1 MRQKRIG
8 SVPTA
13 FRGERRRFML
23 KTLRPAGRLSLLSA
37 LLFSVL
43 PLGAVVVTG
52 RVTDP
57 LGRPIA
63 NANVSLIQ
71 NGKVVISAKALN
83 DGSYQLTSSVT
94 GRFYVLAGGQSF
106 RQLATESFY
115 GGSLEAVEQN
125 IVLEPEWVRQSIVV
139 TATGTPLPQAQ
150 LSASITTLNKTDF
163 INRADM
169 VDVMRQVAGVNVV
182 QTGQRGGLTS
192 IFVRG
197 GNSDANTILF
207 DEVPIE
213 DIGGRFDLSTI
224 ASTGVQSAEAYRGP
238 NSVLYGSDAAA
249 GVIGFSTPRGS
260 TPFPSLLYEGDAG
273 NFGTYRN
280 EVQLGGTHRAFD
292 YYGGFSDFQT
302 GNSIPQSEYHNIVET
317 ANLGYAWSGATTF
330 RVSARNADIA
340 TGLPNAYQFYQIAND
355 AKQSDQDIYL
365 AGTIDHSFSDRWH
378 ALARYGLARKREE
391 STQWSPTGIYE
402 PDEGIYLGNPV
413 TITGANGYA
422 VSGQAILNY
431 AGTYPV
437 TSDLVSN
444 RDSIYAQMDYQF
456 TPHLL
461 GIAGFRYENERGAD
475 RYPGFVNDSLVRA
488 NYDYMLQVGGDFKNR
503 VFYSLGGG
511 IEKNGLYG
519 TVGTPRVGLSYYA
532 VRPGAGHF
540 HGTKLNFN
548 FAEGVKEPT
557 ITDQFDSLYQ
567 FLYSYGGQQAVQQY
581 GIQPIG
587 AEHSRSYDGGVEQS
601 FFSERLLF
609 RVTYFHNQFNN
620 QIESVPPSALTQLLP
635 NLTPAEQQQL
645 IELLTV
651 SFVSPTLN
659 SLAFRA
665 QGIESEVQYGLGRD
679 TFVRGGYTYLD
690 AVVQNSFSSDA
701 LSPTYNTESS
711 FPDIPIGVYSPL
723 VGARPF
729 RRPPH
734 TGFISI
740 TYTGKQW
747 TVVGNAAF
755 SSRSD
760 DSTFLG
766 YSDASFGNSLLLP
779 NRNLDYGYAKLDV
792 GAVYQLRPWIAIYTQ
807 IDNGTSNQHIGPIGY
822 PSLPFNYR
830 TGLRFALGKEVK

>member
-1 MRQKRIG
+1 
-8 SVPTA
+8 
-13 FRGERRRFML
+13 ML
-23 KTLRPAGRLSLLSA
+23 KTLRPMGRLTLIFASA
-37 LLFSVL
+37 LFAAL
-43 PLGAVVVTG
+43 PLRAVVVRG
-52 RVTDP
+52 RVTDS
-57 LGRPIA
+57 LGLPIP

-71 NGKVVISAKALN
+71 NGKVVVVSKTQS
-83 DGSYQLTSSVT
+83 DGTYSLTSSVN
-94 GRFYVLAGGQSF
+94 GRFYVLAGGDSF
-106 RQLATESFY
+106 RQLATQSFY
-115 GGSLEAVEQN
+115 GGALDGVEQD
-125 IVLEPEWVRQSIVV
+125 IVLEPEWVRQAIVV

-150 LSASITTLNKTDF
+150 LSASITTLSKTDF

-182 QTGQRGGLTS
+182 QTGQRGGVTS

-197 GNSDANTILF
+197 GNSDANKILF
-207 DEVPIE
+207 DGAPIE

-224 ASTGVQSAEAYRGP
+224 ASTGVESAEAYRGP

-292 YYGGFSDFQT
+292 YYGGFGDFQT
-302 GNSIPQSEYHNIVET
+302 QNSIPDSEYHNIVET
-317 ANLGYAWSGATTF
+317 ANLGYAISSGTKI

-365 AGTIDHSFSDRWH
+365 AGTIDHDFSDNWH

-391 STQWSPTGIYE
+391 ATQWSPTGIYE
-402 PDEGIYLGNPV
+402 PDEGIYLGNQV

-437 TSDLVSN
+437 TSELVSN
-444 RDSIYAQMDYQF
+444 RDDLYAQTDYEF
-456 TPHLL
+456 TPHLMA
-461 GIAGFRYENERGAD
+461 IAGFRYENERGAD
-475 RYPGFVNDSLVRA
+475 RYPGFVDDSLERS
-488 NYDYMLQVGGDFKNR
+488 NYDYMLQIGGDFKSR
-503 VFYSLGGG
+503 LFYSLGGG
-511 IEKNGLYG
+511 IEKNQLYG
-519 TVGTPRVGLSYYA
+519 TEGTPRVGLSYYV

-548 FAEGVKEPT
+548 FAKGVKEPT
-557 ITDQFDSLYQ
+557 LTDQFGSLYD
-567 FLYSYGGQQAVQQY
+567 FLYQYGGQAAVEQY

-587 AEHSRSYDGGVEQS
+587 AELSRSYDGGGEQS

-609 RVTYFHNQFNN
+609 RVTYFHNEFKN
-620 QIESVPPSALTQLLP
+620 QIESVPPAALTQLLP
-635 NLTPAEQQQL
+635 NLPPDQLQQL
-645 IELLTV
+645 IALLNA

-659 SLAFRA
+659 SLDFRA
-665 QGIESEVQYGLGRD
+665 QGIESEVQYGFGRNV
-679 TFVRGGYTYLD
+679 FLRGGYTYLD
-690 AVVQNSFSSDA
+690 SVVQNSFSSDA

-711 FPDIPIGVYSPL
+711 FPDVPIGVYSPL
-723 VGARPF
+723 KGARPF
-729 RRPPH
+729 RRAPH
-734 TGFISI
+734 TGFITA

-755 SSRSD
+755 SSGSD

-766 YSDASFGNSLLLP
+766 YSDANFGNSLLLP
-779 NRNLDYGYAKLDV
+779 NRNLDYGYAKLDI
-792 GAVYQLRPWIAIYTQ
+792 GAVYQFKPWIAIYTQ
-807 IDNGTSNQHIGPIGY
+807 LENGTSNQHIGPIGY
-822 PSLPFNYR
+822 TSLPFSYR

>member
-1 MRQKRIG
+1 
-8 SVPTA
+8 
-13 FRGERRRFML
+13 ML
-23 KTLRPAGRLSLLSA
+23 NNLRPAGRLALISA
-37 LLFSVL
+37 LLLAAL
-43 PLGAVVVTG
+43 PLRAVVVNG

-63 NANVSLIQ
+63 NADISLVQ
-71 NGKVVISAKALN
+71 NGKVVVVAKTLN
-83 DGSYQLTSSVT
+83 DGSYQLTSSAT
-94 GRFYVLAGGQSF
+94 GRFYVLAGGKSF
-106 RQLATESFY
+106 RQLATQSFY
-115 GGSLEAVEQN
+115 GGSLDNVEQN

-150 LSASITTLNKTDF
+150 LSASITTLSKTDF

-169 VDVMRQVAGVNVV
+169 VDVMRQVAGINVV

-197 GNSDANTILF
+197 GNSDANKILF
-207 DEVPIE
+207 DGVPIE
-213 DIGGRFDLSTI
+213 DIGGTFDLSTI
-224 ASTGVQSAEAYRGP
+224 ASTGVSSAEAYRGP

-292 YYGGFSDFQT
+292 YYGGFSDLQT
-302 GNSIPQSEYHNIVET
+302 QNSIPQSEYHNIVET
-317 ANLGYAWSGATTF
+317 ANLGYALSGATTI

-340 TGLPNAYQFYQIAND
+340 TGLPNAYQFYQIADD
-355 AKQSDQDIYL
+355 AKESDQDIFL
-365 AGTIDHSFSDRWH
+365 AGSIDHNFSDRWH
-378 ALARYGLARKREE
+378 GLVRYGMARKREE
-391 STQWSPTGIYE
+391 STQWSPTGIY
-402 PDEGIYLGNPV
+402 DADDGIYLGNPV
-413 TITGANGYA
+413 TITGANGYS

-437 TSDLVSN
+437 TSDLASN
-444 RDSIYAQMDYQF
+444 RDNLYAQMDYQF
-456 TPHLL
+456 TPHLMA
-461 GIAGFRYENERGAD
+461 IAGFRFEDERGLD
-475 RYPGFVNDSLVRA
+475 YYPGFVNDSLERA
-488 NYDYMLQVGGDFKNR
+488 NYDYMLQLGGDFKER

-511 IEKNGLYG
+511 IEKNQLYG
-519 TVGTPRVGLSYYA
+519 TEGTPRVGLSYYA

-548 FAEGVKEPT
+548 FAKGVKEPT
-557 ITDQFDSLYQ
+557 LTDQFDSLYD
-567 FLYSYGGQQAVQQY
+567 FLYSYGGQQAAQQY

-587 AEHSRSYDGGVEQS
+587 AELSRSYDGGVEQS

-609 RVTYFHNQFNN
+609 RVTYFHNEFGN
-620 QIESVPPSALTQLLP
+620 QIESVPPAALTQLLP
-635 NLTPAEQQQL
+635 NLPPDQLQQL
-645 IELLTV
+645 IALLNA

-659 SLAFRA
+659 SQAFRA
-665 QGIESEVQYGLGRD
+665 QGIESEVQFGFGRNV
-679 TFVRGGYTYLD
+679 FVRGGYTYLD
-690 AVVQNSFSSDA
+690 SVVQHSFSSDA
-701 LSPTYNTESS
+701 LSPTYNTQSS
-711 FPDIPIGVYSPL
+711 FPDVPIGVYSPL
-723 VGARPF
+723 RGARPF

-734 TGFISI
+734 TGFITA
-740 TYTGKQW
+740 TYTGKHW

-766 YSDASFGNSLLLP
+766 YSDANFGNSLLLP

-792 GAVYQLRPWIAIYTQ
+792 GAVYQLTPWIAIYTQ
-807 IDNGTSNQHIGPIGY
+807 LENGTSNQHIGPIGY

-830 TGLRFALGKEVK
+830 TGLRFALGKK

>member
-1 MRQKRIG
+1 MLKSPRPK
-8 SVPTA
+8 
-13 FRGERRRFML
+13 RRFSL
-23 KTLRPAGRLSLLSA
+23 ISALLLSA
-37 LLFSVL
+37 LPL
-43 PLGAVVVTG
+43 PAVVVTG

-57 LGRPIA
+57 LGQPIA
-63 NANVSLIQ
+63 NANISLVQ
-71 NGKVVISAKALN
+71 NGRVVVAAKTLN
-83 DGSYQLTSSVT
+83 DGSFQLTNSAA

-115 GGSLEAVEQN
+115 GGTLDSVEQN

-150 LSASITTLNKTDF
+150 VSASITNLSKTDF

-169 VDVMRQVAGVNVV
+169 VDVMRQVPGVNVV
-182 QTGQRGGLTS
+182 QTGQRGGVTS
-192 IFVRG
+192 LFVRG
-197 GNSDANTILF
+197 GNSDANKILF
-207 DEVPIE
+207 DGAPIE

-224 ASTGVQSAEAYRGP
+224 ASTGVQNAEAYRGP

-273 NFGTYRN
+273 NFGTHRN

-292 YYGGFSDFQT
+292 YYGGFSDLQT
-302 GNSIPQSEYHNIVET
+302 QNSIPNSEYHNIMES
-317 ANLGYAWSGATTF
+317 ANLGYAWSSATTL
-330 RVSARNADIA
+330 RVTARNADIA

-355 AKQSDQDIYL
+355 AKQSDQNIFL
-365 AGTIDHSFSDRWH
+365 AGTIDHNFSDRWH
-378 ALARYGLARKREE
+378 ALARYGLARKREQT
-391 STQWSPTGIYE
+391 TQWSPTGIYD
-402 PDEGIYLGNPV
+402 PDLGIYLGHPV
-413 TITGANGYA
+413 TIKGANDYS

-444 RDSIYAQMDYQF
+444 RDNLYAQTDYQF

-461 GIAGFRYENERGAD
+461 AIAGFRYENERGAN
-475 RYPGFVNDSLVRA
+475 RYPGFVNDTLERG
-488 NYDYMLQVGGDFKNR
+488 NYDYMLQLGGDFR
-503 VFYSLGGG
+503 SRLFYSLGGG
-511 IEKNGLYG
+511 IEKNQLYG
-519 TVGTPRVGLSYYA
+519 TVGTPRVGLSYYV

-557 ITDQFDSLYQ
+557 LSDQFGSLYD
-567 FLYSYGGQQAVQQY
+567 FLYTYGGQEAVQQY

-587 AEHSRSYDGGVEQS
+587 AEHTRSYDGGVEQS
-601 FFSERLLF
+601 LFSERMLL
-609 RVTYFHNQFNN
+609 RVTYFHNEFGN
-620 QIESVPPSALTQLLP
+620 QIESVPASALGELLP
-635 NLTPAEQQQL
+635 NLPPDQLQQL
-645 IELLTV
+645 IALLQA

-665 QGIESEVQYGLGRD
+665 QGFESEVQYGLGRNI
-679 TFVRGGYTYLD
+679 FVRGGYTYLD
-690 AVVQNSFSSDA
+690 SVVQHSFSSDA
-701 LSPTYNTESS
+701 LSPTFNTESS
-711 FPDIPIGVYSPL
+711 FPDVPIGVYSPL
-723 VGARPF
+723 RGARPF

-734 TGFISI
+734 TGFLTI

-779 NRNLDYGYAKLDV
+779 NRNLDFGYAKLDV
-792 GAVYQLRPWIAIYTQ
+792 GAVYQLKPWIAIYTQ

-822 PSLPFNYR
+822 TSLPFNYR
-830 TGLRFALGKEVK
+830 TGLRFTLGKEVK

>member
-1 MRQKRIG
+1 
-8 SVPTA
+8 
-13 FRGERRRFML
+13 ML
-23 KTLRPAGRLSLLSA
+23 KNLRLSRRLSLTSS
-37 LLFSVL
+37 LLLAAL
-43 PLGAVVVTG
+43 PLHAVVVNG

-57 LGRPIA
+57 LGQPIA
-63 NANVSLIQ
+63 GASISLVQ
-71 NGKVVISAKALN
+71 NGKVIVASSTLN
-83 DGSYQLTSSVT
+83 DGTFQLTSSAT
-94 GRFYVLAGGQSF
+94 GRFYVLAGGKSF
-106 RQLATESFY
+106 RQLATQSFY
-115 GGSLEAVEQN
+115 GGSLDNVEQN
-125 IVLEPEWVRQSIVV
+125 IVLEPEWVRQSVVV

-150 LSASITTLNKTDF
+150 LSASITTLDKTDF
-163 INRADM
+163 MNRADM
-169 VDVMRQVAGVNVV
+169 VDVMRQVPGMNVV
-182 QTGQRGGLTS
+182 QTGQRGGVTS

-197 GNSDANTILF
+197 GNSDANKILF
-207 DEVPIE
+207 DGAPIE

-224 ASTGVQSAEAYRGP
+224 ASTGVSSAEAYRGP

-280 EVQLGGTHRAFD
+280 EVQLGGTHHALD
-292 YYGGFSDFQT
+292 YYGGFSDLQT
-302 GNSIPQSEYHNIVET
+302 QNSIPNSEYHNIVET
-317 ANLGYAWSGATTF
+317 ANLGYAWSSATTL

-355 AKQSDQDIYL
+355 AKQSDQDIFL
-365 AGTIDHSFSDRWH
+365 AGTIDHNFSDRWH
-378 ALARYGLARKREE
+378 ALARYGLARKREQ
-391 STQWSPTGIYE
+391 STQWSPTGIYQ

-413 TITGANGYA
+413 TIKGANGYA

-437 TSDLVSN
+437 TSELVSN
-444 RDSIYAQMDYQF
+444 RDNLYAQTDYQF

-461 GIAGFRYENERGAD
+461 AIAGFRYENERGAD
-475 RYPGFVNDSLVRA
+475 RYPGFVDDSLERA
-488 NYDYMLQVGGDFKNR
+488 NYDYMLQLGGDFR
-503 VFYSLGGG
+503 SRLFYSLGGG
-511 IEKNGLYG
+511 IEKNQLYG
-519 TVGTPRVGLSYYA
+519 TEGTPRVGLSYYV

-557 ITDQFDSLYQ
+557 LTDQFGSLYD
-567 FLYSYGGQQAVQQY
+567 FLYAYGGQAAAQQY

-601 FFSERLLF
+601 FFSERMLF
-609 RVTYFHNQFNN
+609 RVTYFHNEFSN
-620 QIESVPPSALTQLLP
+620 QIESVPPSALAQLLP
-635 NLTPAEQQQL
+635 DLPPDQLQQL
-645 IELLTV
+645 IQLLQA

-665 QGIESEVQYGLGRD
+665 QGFESEVQYGFGRNI
-679 TFVRGGYTYLD
+679 FFRGGYTYLD
-690 AVVQNSFSSDA
+690 SVVQQSFSSDA

-711 FPDIPIGVYSPL
+711 FPSIPIGVYSPL
-723 VGARPF
+723 RGARPF

-734 TGFISI
+734 TGFVSV

-747 TVVGNAAF
+747 TLVGNAAF

-766 YSDASFGNSLLLP
+766 FSDASFGNSLLLP
-779 NRNLDYGYAKLDV
+779 NRNLDYGYAKLDL
-792 GAVYQLRPWIAIYTQ
+792 GAVYQLKPWIAIYTQ
-807 IDNGTSNQHIGPIGY
+807 LDNATSNQHIGPIGY
-822 PSLPFNYR
+822 TSLPFNYR
-830 TGLRFALGKEVK
+830 TGLRFTLGKEVK

>member
-1 MRQKRIG
+1 
-8 SVPTA
+8 
-13 FRGERRRFML
+13 ML
-23 KTLRPAGRLSLLSA
+23 KTLRPAGRLSLFSA

-43 PLGAVVVTG
+43 PLRAVVVTG

-71 NGKVVISAKALN
+71 NGKVIMAAKTNL
-83 DGSYQLTSSVT
+83 DGSYQLTNPAT

-106 RQLATESFY
+106 RQLASESFY
-115 GGSLEAVEQN
+115 AGSLEAVEQN

-163 INRADM
+163 INRTDL
-169 VDVMRQVAGVNVV
+169 VDAMRQVAGVNIV

-197 GNSDANTILF
+197 GNSDSNKILF
-207 DEVPIE
+207 DEAPIE

-224 ASTGVQSAEAYRGP
+224 STTGVKSAEAYRGP

-249 GVIGFSTPRGS
+249 GVVGFSTPRGS

-273 NFGTYRN
+273 NFETYRN

-292 YYGGFSDFQT
+292 YYGGFGDLQT
-302 GNSIPQSEYHNIVET
+302 QNSIPDSEYHNIAET
-317 ANLGYAWSGATTF
+317 ANLGYALSGATTL
-330 RVSARNADIA
+330 RVTARNADIA

-355 AKQSDQDIYL
+355 AKQSDQNIFL
-365 AGTIDHSFSDRWH
+365 TGTIDHEFSDRWH
-378 ALARYGLARKREE
+378 ALARYGMARKREQ

-444 RDSIYAQMDYQF
+444 RDNIYAQMDYQF

-461 GIAGFRYENERGAD
+461 AIAGFRWENERGAD
-475 RYPGFVNDSLVRA
+475 RYPGFVNDTLNRT
-488 NYDYMLQVGGDFKNR
+488 NYDYMLQVGGDFRNR
-503 VFYSLGGG
+503 LFYSLGGG

-519 TVGTPRVGLSYYA
+519 TEGTPRVGLSYYA

-567 FLYSYGGQQAVQQY
+567 FLYSYGGQQAVEQY

-601 FFSERLLF
+601 FFSERLLL

-620 QIESVPPSALTQLLP
+620 QIESVPPTALTQLLP
-635 NLTPAEQQQL
+635 NLSPEEQQQL
-645 IELLTV
+645 IQLLTV

-659 SLAFRA
+659 SLDFRA
-665 QGIESEVQYGLGRD
+665 QGIESEAQFGIGRD
-679 TFVRGGYTYLD
+679 IFLRGGYTYLD

-701 LSPTYNTESS
+701 LYPTYNTDSS
-711 FPDIPIGVYSPL
+711 FPDVPIGVYSPL
-723 VGARPF
+723 RGARPF

-734 TGFISI
+734 TGFITV

-766 YSDASFGNSLLLP
+766 YSDANLGNSLLLP
-779 NRNLDYGYAKLDV
+779 NRNLDYGFAKLDV
-792 GAVYQLRPWIAIYTQ
+792 GAVYQLKPWIAIYTQ
-807 IDNGTSNQHIGPIGY
+807 LENGTSNQHIGPIGY
-822 PSLPFNYR
+822 PSLPFSYR
-830 TGLRFALGKEVK
+830 TGLRFSLGKEVK